1 MNITILAGGLS
12 PERDV
17 SLTSASLVAN
27 ALQRKGHAVCLVD
40 VYEGI
45 PLDRFGTSLTEEKL
59 SHIPDAELFLKD
71 REYSYKVA
79 ESVPSLDEI
88 RARNGGRRELIGPC
102 VLQLCRRAD
111 VVYIGLHGDMG
122 ENGQLQAT
130 LDNFSIKYTGSGYIG
145 SLLAM
150 DKDLSKRVMSFDGI
164 VTPPWIRVDTSR
176 DPAEC
181 AKNILD
187 TIGLPCVV
195 KPCSCGSSVGVS
207 MVESYDE
214 LVAALAFASFYERY
228 VLIEKKIT
236 GREFSIG
243 ILGECVLPAVEI
255 VPRSGFYDYKN
266 KYQSDMTEEICPAP
280 LTDGEAHEL
289 EMCARAVFKS
299 LRLENYARIDFI
311 LSRDDGRFY
320 CLEANTLPGMT
331 PASLLPLEA
340 AAVGIGYDEL
350 CDKIVSSVKN

>member
-27 ALQRKGHAVCLVD
+27 ALQRMGHGVCLVD

-45 PLDRFGTSLTEEKL
+45 SASDELETAPDEK
-59 SHIPDAELFLKD
+59 IFLKD
-71 REYSYKVA
+71 RHYSYSVA
-79 ESVPSLDEI
+79 QDPPSLDEI
-88 RARNGGRRELIGPC
+88 RARNGGRRELIGPH
-102 VLQLCRRAD
+102 VLELCRRAD
-111 VVYIGLHGDMG
+111 IVYIGLHGDMG

-130 LDNFSIKYTGSGYIG
+130 LDSFSIKYTGSGYIG

-176 DPAEC
+176 DPREC
-181 AKNILD
+181 AQSVLD
-187 TIGLPCVV
+187 TVGLPCVV

-207 MVESYDE
+207 MVEDRDE
-214 LVAALAFASFYERY
+214 LVAALAFASIYERY
-228 VLIEKKIT
+228 VLVEKKIT

-243 ILGECVLPAVEI
+243 ILGDRVLPAVEI

-266 KYQSDMTEEICPAP
+266 KYQSDMTDEICPAP
-280 LTDGEAHEL
+280 LDGDKANEL
-289 EMCARAVFKS
+289 AACASAVFKS

-311 LSRDDGRFY
+311 LSRDDGKFY

-350 CDKIVSSVKN
+350 CDRIVRLAVAED